1 MKVLVNGDEQT
12 IDDSWTVAELLRSL
26 GLHDR
31 RCATVLNGSILRRPD
46 RETTPLREGDSLDI
60 VSMVGGG

>member
-1 MKVLVNGDEQT
+1 MNVFVNGEEQT
-12 IDDSWTVAELLRSL
+12 IDDPCTVAEMLRRL

-46 RETTPLREGDSLDI
+46 RETTLLKAGDSLDI